1 MVDCFVNGGDKTSR
15 FIFGFVEVVFLR
27 HKVQAFFQRGFES
40 GDGFHQFGN
49 ANILIRGR
57 FGVCQLCFH
66 KIKVKRIVYKHKK
79 YFNFLLARRMLLVLL
94 MDEAAD
100 STAPEKAKNGR
111 EIFTKELAEEIISA
125 CGSGFTLE
133 KAGALVGVNPSTIKT
148 WASRKPD
155 FARRVESARKKHEL
169 SLLRDIE
176 LAGQKSW
183 QAKAW
188 MSERV
193 YGYAQPSAR
202 LQVSQDVTH
211 GISGNLA
218 SLLAGIAGR
227 KKVKKAEVI
236 ETQTLPQSKMQ
247 IASVATTSAHK
258 SQIEYCIKSEMLQPE
273 ALTPKIPRTKHKR
286 MKLRK
291 PRAESLA
298 KYPTTTTP
306 PANPPATI

>member
-1 MVDCFVNGGDKTSR
+1 LCVIHTS
-15 FIFGFVEVVFLR
+15 
-27 HKVQAFFQRGFES
+27 
-40 GDGFHQFGN
+40 
-49 ANILIRGR
+49 
-57 FGVCQLCFH
+57 
-66 KIKVKRIVYKHKK
+66 KVKPIAYRCKK
-79 YFNFLLARRMLLVLL
+79 YFNFLLARCMLLVFLI
-94 MDEAAD
+94 MDELAD

-188 MSERV
+188 MAERI
-193 YGYAQPSAR
+193 YNHAQPSAR
-202 LQVSQDVTH
+202 LAVTQEHTH
-211 GISGNLA
+211 GISSNLA

-227 KKVKKAEVI
+227 KKITPTPEKR
-236 ETQTLPQSKMQ
+236 
-247 IASVATTSAHK
+247 
-258 SQIEYCIKSEMLQPE
+258 QIESSHNYIDIQPVDTKPENHLSNNKYCINKTNSVEQQQDTQ
-273 ALTPKIPRTKHKR
+273 AKTPKLRHKQMR
-286 MKLRK
+286 RRK

-306 PANPPATI
+306 PANPPAPI

>member
-1 MVDCFVNGGDKTSR
+1 
-15 FIFGFVEVVFLR
+15 
-27 HKVQAFFQRGFES
+27 
-40 GDGFHQFGN
+40 
-49 ANILIRGR
+49 
-57 FGVCQLCFH
+57 
-66 KIKVKRIVYKHKK
+66 
-79 YFNFLLARRMLLVLL
+79 
-94 MDEAAD
+94 MDELAD

-218 SLLAGIAGR
+218 QLLAGIAGR
-227 KKVKKAEVI
+227 KKEKKAEVI
-236 ETQTLPQSKMQ
+236 ETQTLPQPKMQ
-247 IASVATTSAHK
+247 MPCVATTSAHK
-258 SQIEYCIKSEMLQPE
+258 SQIEYCIKSETLQPE
-273 ALTPKIPRTKHKR
+273 ALTPKTPKLRHKR

-298 KYPTTTTP
+298 KYPPTTTP
-306 PANPPATI
+306 PATPPAPI

>member
-1 MVDCFVNGGDKTSR
+1 
-15 FIFGFVEVVFLR
+15 
-27 HKVQAFFQRGFES
+27 
-40 GDGFHQFGN
+40 
-49 ANILIRGR
+49 
-57 FGVCQLCFH
+57 
-66 KIKVKRIVYKHKK
+66 
-79 YFNFLLARRMLLVLL
+79 
-94 MDEAAD
+94 MDESAAD

-227 KKVKKAEVI
+227 KKEKKAEVI
-236 ETQTLPQSKMQ
+236 NIEPPKNKVDTIFYCATSAGDAIDTTSTCAEISKPIISPHKQTLPK
-247 IASVATTSAHK
+247 
-258 SQIEYCIKSEMLQPE
+258 
-273 ALTPKIPRTKHKR
+273 PRHKR

-306 PANPPATI
+306 PANPPAPI